1 MESALVCV
9 QVQLRSTKSGNR
21 LEGEVVQEGVQGKDG
36 EGGLLKVGPRKK
48 GVQNL
53 HHLQWKDR
61 SWHNPEAHTR
71 EGWIRGTFA

>member
-36 EGGLLKVGPRKK
+36 EGGLLKVGPREK

-53 HHLQWKDR
+53 LHLQSKDR
-61 SWHNPEAHTR
+61 SRHNAGAHTR